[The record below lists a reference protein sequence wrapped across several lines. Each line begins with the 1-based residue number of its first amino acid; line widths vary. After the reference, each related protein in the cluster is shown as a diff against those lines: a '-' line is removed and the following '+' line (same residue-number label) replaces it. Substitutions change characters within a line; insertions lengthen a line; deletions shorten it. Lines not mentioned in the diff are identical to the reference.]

1 MFSFQ
6 QTALEPFKRDVI
18 SENILRR
25 LLNQDVVQHIKIKS
39 KTKNDQ
45 SAIIFQ
51 QAKPVDYFVLI
62 LEGRVEVTVGKE
74 NLVFEAGPFTYFG
87 LQALSPSIGF
97 DSPVQQQIPENQVLG
112 SLQSLNVDAMLRHT
126 FVPDYSV
133 RALTDV
139 VYLIIKKSLYLTAKR
154 ATLMELSKKMGEVSN
169 EPFDYEVEK
178 VKLSNFPAKLSAYCM
193 NLSVVIAFA

>member
-1 MFSFQ
+1 M
-6 QTALEPFKRDVI
+6 
-18 SENILRR
+18 
-25 LLNQDVVQHIKIKS
+25 NQDVVQHIKIKS